1 MARSRPQPPSLQQR
15 VCLLLAYHPGL
26 AREPLPDERFLPEA
40 LLGWREQL
48 ATLPEGAHY
57 AVVLSSL
64 RAESPVLADFIEA
77 LDARDAG
84 VMEGMDIDE
93 ARQSYRQALARLQL
107 DEVRREIVRVVAAGL
122 DKPGER
128 TRYEELTGL
137 MKRLSDEGSA

>member
-1 MARSRPQPPSLQQR
+1 
-15 VCLLLAYHPGL
+15 
-26 AREPLPDERFLPEA
+26 
-40 LLGWREQL
+40 
-48 ATLPEGAHY
+48 
-57 AVVLSSL
+57 
-64 RAESPVLADFIEA
+64 
-77 LDARDAG
+77 
-84 VMEGMDIDE
+84 MDIDE